1 MVKKIAFSLFKIKE
15 RKKMPQKI
23 LIALDGSEI
32 SSRVVEFAAKTISEN
47 SFITLFSVIPNVD
60 LLCELDPQFI
70 KGFAPKQYPDYCR
83 AIQDEKKQ
91 LLEKTLQAGRQQFL
105 DAGFNAESISTK
117 IEMMKYDVALTII
130 EEART
135 GCDLIVLG
143 RRGHSGLKKF
153 LLGSVSQKVLQTVK
167 DISILIVE

>member
-1 MVKKIAFSLFKIKE
+1 MEI
-15 RKKMPQKI
+15 KMPQKI

-32 SSRVVEFAAKTISEN
+32 SSKIVEFSAKTVSEN
-47 SFITLFSVIPNVD
+47 SVVTLFSVVPNVD
-60 LLCELDPQFI
+60 LLCELDPPFI

-83 AIQDEKKQ
+83 AIQDEKGR
-91 LLEKTLQAGRQQFL
+91 LLDETLQAGRQVFL
-105 DAGFNAESISTK
+105 GAGFKAESISTK
-117 IEMMKYDVALTII
+117 IEIMKNDIALTII

-135 GCDLIVLG
+135 GYDLIVLG

-153 LLGSVSQKVLQTVK
+153 LFGSVSQKILQAIK

>member
-1 MVKKIAFSLFKIKE
+1 MSQQV
-15 RKKMPQKI
+15 

-32 SSRVVEFAAKTISEN
+32 SSKIIEFATKILSEN
-47 SFITLFSVIPNVD
+47 SIITLFSVIPNVD
-60 LLCELDPQFI
+60 LLCELDPPFI

-83 AIQDEKKQ
+83 TIQDEKKR
-91 LLEKTLQAGRQQFL
+91 LLEETLQAGRQVFL
-105 DAGFNAESISTK
+105 DAGFKAESMSTK
-117 IEMMKYDVALTII
+117 IEVMKYDVALTII

-135 GCDLIVLG
+135 GYDLIVLG

-153 LLGSVSQKVLQTVK
+153 LFGSVSQKVLQAIK